1 MGEINNNRL
10 GDPAHFLSEDTF
22 SDEALPNDSWLTS
35 FCCMVQKSFANDRFF
50 WVLLNLLLLAIIF
63 PSMDHA
69 KSGDDILALFFAFFL
84 FSVPYALRNNDEATK
99 FIYFLSLPFCL
110 FGCALLILP
119 DNLPGLAHPKWVILP
134 RMISHMIFF
143 FSLAFYLFREL
154 WLDKAIGFD
163 KIIGGCCLYLIV
175 GMIWAYIYGMVEE
188 FSPGSFSVANIQ
200 FLDGTDGTNNHHV
213 RGSVL
218 LYFSFV
224 TLTTVGFGDVTPLA
238 PIARTIVWLE
248 AVFGQFLVTVLL
260 ARLVSLYL
268 DYSKDQ
274 TKAIKN
280 LQDKVEDIPVP
291 NEQYHPRHNHHP
303 SKIDVEP
310 DFDRNA
316 A

>member
-1 MGEINNNRL
+1 MSDINNNL
-10 GDPAHFLSEDTF
+10 LAEGDPYSSEDLS
-22 SDEALPNDSWLTS
+22 SDKNPWFHRFYCL
-35 FCCMVQKSFANDRFF
+35 VQRTCVNDRFF

-63 PSMDHA
+63 PSLDHST
-69 KSGDDILALFFAFFL
+69 SGNDILALFFSFFL

-110 FGCALLILP
+110 IGCALLILP
-119 DNLPGLAHPKWVILP
+119 SNLPGLPHPKWVMLP

-200 FLDGTDGTNNHHV
+200 FLDGADGKNNHHV

-280 LQDKVEDIPVP
+280 LEHKVEDIPIP
-291 NEQYHPRHNHHP
+291 SEKYHPRHKFPSSEVETDFNH
-303 SKIDVEP
+303 
-310 DFDRNA
+310 FA

>member
-1 MGEINNNRL
+1 MSNINNNVQAEV
-10 GDPAHFLSEDTF
+10 GYVYDEDSS
-22 SDEALPNDSWLTS
+22 SDKTLPHDSWLGS
-35 FCCMVQKSFANDRFF
+35 FNRLVQKVCVNDRFF

-63 PSMDHA
+63 PSLDHA
-69 KSGDDILALFFAFFL
+69 KSGNDILALFFAFFL
-84 FSVPYALRNNDEATK
+84 FSVPYSLRNNDEATK

-110 FGCALLILP
+110 VGCALLILP
-119 DNLPGLAHPKWVILP
+119 DNLPGLSHPKWVMLP
-134 RMISHMIFF
+134 RMVSHMVFF
-143 FSLAFYLFREL
+143 FSLGFYLFREL

-188 FSPGSFSVANIQ
+188 FSPGSFAVSNMK
-200 FLDGTDGTNNHHV
+200 FLDSEDGTYNHHV

-218 LYFSFV
+218 LYFSFI

-274 TKAIKN
+274 TKAIKS
-280 LQDKVEDIPVP
+280 LEEKVEDIPIP
-291 NEQYHPRHNHHP
+291 SEKYHPRHHHYQTADED
-303 SKIDVEP
+303 SNFE
-310 DFDRNA
+310 RNA

>member
-1 MGEINNNRL
+1 MSNINNNVQAES
-10 GDPAHFLSEDTF
+10 GYVYDEDSS
-22 SDEALPNDSWLTS
+22 SDKTLPHDSWLGS
-35 FCCMVQKSFANDRFF
+35 FNRLVQKVCVNDRFF

-63 PSMDHA
+63 PSLDHA

-84 FSVPYALRNNDEATK
+84 FSVPYSLRNNDEATR
-99 FIYFLSLPFCL
+99 FIYFFSLPFCL

-119 DNLPGLAHPKWVILP
+119 DNLPGLAHPKWVMLP
-134 RMISHMIFF
+134 RMVSHMVFF

-188 FSPGSFSVANIQ
+188 FSPGSFAVANMQ
-200 FLDGTDGTNNHHV
+200 FLDGADGTNNHHV

-218 LYFSFV
+218 LYFSFI

-274 TKAIKN
+274 TKAIKS
-280 LQDKVEDIPVP
+280 LEEKVEGIPIP
-291 NEQYHPRHNHHP
+291 SEKYHPRHKFQP
-303 SKIDVEP
+303 SELET

>member
-1 MGEINNNRL
+1 MGETNNNRQGNAGYAL
-10 GDPAHFLSEDTF
+10 PENSSSNKTF
-22 SDEALPNDSWLTS
+22 SNDSWGS
-35 FCCMVQKSFANDRFF
+35 HFNCMVQKVFVNDRFF

-63 PSMDHA
+63 PSLDHT

-84 FSVPYALRNNDEATK
+84 FSVPYALRNNDESTK
-99 FIYFLSLPFCL
+99 FIYFFSLPFCL
-110 FGCALLILP
+110 IGCALLILP
-119 DNLPGLAHPKWVILP
+119 DNLPGLSNPKWVMLP

-143 FSLAFYLFREL
+143 FSLAFYLFCEV
-154 WLDKAIGFD
+154 WFDKAIGFD

-175 GMIWAYIYGMVEE
+175 GMIWAYLYGMVEE
-188 FSPGSFSVANIQ
+188 FSPGSFSASNMQ
-200 FLDGTDGTNNHHV
+200 FLDGQDGNNNHHV

-224 TLTTVGFGDVTPLA
+224 TLTTVGFGDITPLA

-274 TKAIKN
+274 TRAIKN
-280 LQDKVEDIPVP
+280 LENKIEDIPIP
-291 NEQYHPRHNHHP
+291 SEQYHPRHNHFQ
-303 SKIDVEP
+303 STNLEP